1 MDIIFGLLTFV
12 FVALL
17 IMAAITIGVSLLM
30 WFMLVGA
37 MLSLYV
43 AVRRRWMRWQFVRGS
58 ESSNVQ
64 IIEGDFKDLT
74 DHHTP

>member
-1 MDIIFGLLTFV
+1 MDIIFGAVTFV
-12 FVALL
+12 FVALV
-17 IMAAITIGVSLLM
+17 IITAITIGMSLLV

-43 AVRRRWMRWQFVRGS
+43 AVRRRWMRWQFIREA
-58 ESSNVQ
+58 ESTTQ

>member
-1 MDIIFGLLTFV
+1 MDIFFGILTFA

-17 IMAAITIGVSLLM
+17 VMAAITIGVSLLV
-30 WFMLVGA
+30 WFMLLGA
-37 MLSLYV
+37 VLSLYM
-43 AVRRRWMRWQFVRGS
+43 AVRRRWLRWQFVREA
-58 ESSNVQ
+58 ESRMH